1 MRKRGFRNSALNSA
15 LIAVLS
21 LGVFFSTP
29 RKAFANADLDHRFA
43 LESIGFLKAWDNVD
57 GLFAEYVSKAY
68 QEYFTRQ
75 SRFILQDLSKT
86 DPILS
91 DAKIPYMKL
100 IDDPDILKQVARKF
114 HVDSLVRTK
123 IQKEGRQYRFTL
135 DWLHAPNMELISTE
149 SFVLQDPGDG
159 RVFGLSDVRETLQ
172 NAVNQMIV
180 RVPFLGHVTGRDGD
194 AVTTNIGS
202 SANIYRGDILTIGT
216 LEETK
221 LHPLLKSIVDWR
233 FVSTGKLVVEDVDE
247 RIAFCRIKE
256 EDPNRKIARYQKVL
270 DAYHPPATSRKG
282 SVQEGEDLDAP
293 IKKDDS
299 PHMGFGSAGLWLGTF
314 SRTFFVPDAAEV
326 AAVPASGST
335 PAKDAIPK
343 IPASSKSKTYL
354 VVGTKAEAQ
363 LWLNRQLFG
372 DLALGYALLG
382 SQRLTTLRADVG
394 YNYFMNPDIFGP
406 KGWVKAGF
414 QSTSYSLQASDENL
428 TAPSSFKGFFLGTG
442 GDIPLRNG
450 YGAILN
456 LDFGVLTSGSQT
468 GLTNPNYGDPSSSTS
483 VAFSVGAYYRKTSKM
498 TYRVSLDVLSQGGD
512 FNGGASVTHNTFAI
526 VPALIYYF

>member
-1 MRKRGFRNSALNSA
+1 MKKALVARNNLTMPKKVLA
-15 LIAVLS
+15 LISAIIWGIS
-21 LGVFFSTP
+21 AGYPINT
-29 RKAFANADLDHRFA
+29 FANAELDHRFA

-75 SRFILQDLSKT
+75 SRFVLQDLSKT
-86 DPILS
+86 DPILG
-91 DAKIPYMKL
+91 DAKIPYYKL
-100 IDDPDILKQVARKF
+100 IDDTDILKQVARKF

-149 SFVLQDPGDG
+149 SFVLQDPGNG
-159 RVFGLSDVRETLQ
+159 KVFGLSDIRETLQ
-172 NAVNQMIV
+172 HAANQMIM

-194 AVTTNIGS
+194 AVTTNIGA
-202 SANIYRGDILTIGT
+202 SANIYRGDILSIGT

-233 FVSTGKLVVEDVDE
+233 FVETGKLVVEDVEE

-270 DAYHPPATSRKG
+270 QAYHAPASARRG
-282 SVQEGEDLDAP
+282 APQEVDDLDAP

-299 PHMGFGSAGLWLGTF
+299 PHMGFGSAGLWLGRF
-314 SRTFFVPDAAEV
+314 SRTFFVPDDAAT
-326 AAVPASGST
+326 G
-335 PAKDAIPK
+335 AKAD
-343 IPASSKSKTYL
+343 SQSKNSNL
-354 VVGTKAEAQ
+354 IGTKAEAQ
-363 LWLNRQLFG
+363 LWLSRQVFG
-372 DLALGYALLG
+372 ELGLGYAMLG
-382 SQRLTTLRADVG
+382 SERLTALRVNVG
-394 YNYFMNPDIFGP
+394 YNYFVNPDIFGP

-414 QSTSYSLQASDENL
+414 QTTSYSLQASDTDL
-428 TAPSSFKGFFLGTG
+428 TAPTSFKGFCIGTG

-450 YGAILN
+450 YGAMLN

-468 GLTNPNYGDPSSSTS
+468 GLTNPNYGDPSAATAVS
-483 VAFSVGAYYRKTSKM
+483 FFVGAYYRKTPKM
-498 TYRVSLDVLSQGGD
+498 TYRVGLDVLSNGGD
-512 FNGGASVTHNTFAI
+512 FATGASLTHNSFAL